1 MLLVLST
8 SIQISWSITKIVR
21 TALQEKTEKCKLW
34 CCASSFPTTLMKK
47 LDKSL
52 LIWHKLRRNCW
63 FSKLCVAFPKFI
75 AKITYM
81 AIWSLRTSSSRVMI
95 GCLSQIWIHTN
106 LSHSL
111 SMISRTTT
119 CTLETWTTI
128 QDAIFNH
135 EIASERWRS
144 PGENPDLKLH
154 PAMDIFSVGCQ
165 ISELLMDGLPLFSLS
180 KLQQY
185 RKEKFDPRET
195 LGK

>member
-1 MLLVLST
+1 MLLTLST

-47 LDKSL
+47 LDHSL
-52 LIWHKLRRNCW
+52 LIWPKLRRNGW
-63 FSKLCVAFPKFI
+63 FSKFCVVFLKFI

-111 SMISRTTT
+111 TMISRTTT

-128 QDAIFNH
+128 QDAILHLNVGEVPVKIQTLNCILPWTSSVLAVWLQNFWWTVYRCLVYLNFNS
-135 EIASERWRS
+135 IVK
-144 PGENPDLKLH
+144 ENL
-154 PAMDIFSVGCQ
+154 IQ
-165 ISELLMDGLPLFSLS
+165 
-180 KLQQY
+180 
-185 RKEKFDPRET
+185 EKHSQ
-195 LGK
+195 K